1 LSYAARHIRHL
12 RSRPPQ
18 PAPPVSAASW
28 VIREDG
34 SLDPHC
40 EWEELTDDTT
50 TGGAPLV
57 QLAELPSDRRRD
69 LRQALASRRTSASR
83 LVSSSPPSAMG
94 SSYPSST
101 TARSFTPTPPATA
114 HTAPG
119 RPCPGGSAELRK
131 KRSWA
136 RAAPLLPLVDPVC
149 ARAEKIASRGRSR
162 NIASRCRWI
171 PSRDSEGWF

>member
-1 LSYAARHIRHL
+1 LSYAARHFRHL

-18 PAPPVSAASW
+18 PLPPVSAASW
-28 VIREDG
+28 VVREDG

-40 EWEELTDDTT
+40 EGEELADGTA

-69 LRQALASRRTSASR
+69 LPRTLASRRTSASR
-83 LVSSSPPSAMG
+83 LASSSPTSATG
-94 SSYPSST
+94 SSSLSST
-101 TARSFTPTPPATA
+101 TARSFAPTPPATA

-119 RPCPGGSAELRK
+119 RPCPGGSAELRG

-136 RAAPLLPLVDPVC
+136 RTAPLLPLADPVC